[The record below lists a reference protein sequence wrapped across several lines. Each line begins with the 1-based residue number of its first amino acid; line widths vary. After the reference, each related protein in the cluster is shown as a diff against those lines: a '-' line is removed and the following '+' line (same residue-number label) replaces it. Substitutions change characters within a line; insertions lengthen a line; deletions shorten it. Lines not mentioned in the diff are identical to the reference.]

1 MTEEG
6 KTFGRFL
13 QLSFC
18 CQNFSFLEP
27 SPLLALPRRALK
39 AFVLVMVV
47 AVMVVPEPDITEAGI
62 LVLCREECV
71 CWRLWWE
78 GNRSVRQEADRN

>member
-1 MTEEG
+1 MSTH
-6 KTFGRFL
+6 
-13 QLSFC
+13 
-18 CQNFSFLEP
+18 
-27 SPLLALPRRALK
+27 LK

-47 AVMVVPEPDITEAGI
+47 AVMVVPEPDITEFLTEAGI